1 MRAVDVPHVC
11 VRAQTE
17 TLRVAVVGLTHGH
30 VEGFLQDLPRHNRWN
45 LWELWKKIHRSL
57 NNMRRNTSSR
67 RIFFFSQLGRMIEER
82 HLQVVVVYTSTREH
96 RRVIEEAARH
106 GVSAMVEKPLTI
118 SLDDAL
124 AIQKVTQQ
132 QHTPRFW

>member
-1 MRAVDVPHVC
+1 M
-11 VRAQTE
+11 
-17 TLRVAVVGLTHGH
+17 GI
-30 VEGFLQDLPRHNRWN
+30 VEEDPSLVQQYAKKHKLAQDL
-45 LWELWKKIHRSL
+45 
-57 NNMRRNTSSR
+57 
-67 RIFFFSQLGRMIEER
+67 FFSQLGRMIEER